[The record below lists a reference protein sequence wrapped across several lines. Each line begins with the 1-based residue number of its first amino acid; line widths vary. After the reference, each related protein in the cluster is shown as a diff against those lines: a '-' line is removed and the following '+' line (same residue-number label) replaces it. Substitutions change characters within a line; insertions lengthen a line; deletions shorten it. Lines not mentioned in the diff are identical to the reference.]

1 MARHTRSTRK
11 KSLKVYSADELEQ
24 QKISLRKFRNLTRSP
39 DVAIVPEEGWCWVL
53 AALLRGAMLEE
64 PGFNAKQ
71 FLKAADTEID
81 FYDT

>member
-39 DVAIVPEEGWCWVL
+39 DVAIVPEEGWYWVL